1 MSGETS
7 PAPRLP
13 AWADS
18 MRKLFVSGAASQFL
32 LHGNVLDLVPS
43 WGADGELRFVALRK
57 FLTDTLFA
65 PFEVVVF
72 YDRGKGLRVERGA
85 DLFQKWLKVFD
96 SFQGTAFS
104 DGTARDDKDPGAALE
119 RAQLLPRE
127 PRRALELADRFV
139 RAGLHRTRALDGG
152 ARAADPVRVAL
163 VLDHAQFLVPRGDA
177 IHLSGEP
184 AEHLIRVL
192 DWSTD
197 PAINA
202 SPVVTCL
209 IAPNLNDLHRQVVE
223 NPFAAK
229 LAIPLPSEAEMA
241 EYATDALGDIPDGAG
256 SCELGVAAIAPKL
269 VGLSRANVRSLLL
282 RTVGA
287 GETLTAAELS
297 KIKKELIEKECQ
309 GLLEFVE
316 SDRDLD
322 RVAGHDAAK
331 RWLREDARLLKAGA
345 TRALPMGYLVTG
357 RIGTGKTYL
366 VECWAGELG
375 VPMVEIKNFRDKWV
389 GATEGN
395 LETIFRVL
403 KALGQVV
410 VFVDEADQAT
420 GRREGGVGDSG
431 LSGRIYSMLAQEMA
445 DTKNRGRILWV
456 FATSRP
462 DLLEVDL
469 KRQGRLDVHIP
480 LFPPQDEAGRREL
493 FAIMAKKL
501 KVPAG
506 SADFPAAAAAL
517 ELGGNE
523 MEALLVRAGRLHA
536 LAEANAAPRPI
547 GEVIAEVFAEHRPS
561 AYGDRLELMDLL
573 AVEECTDAGF
583 LPPRYLQMP
592 LDKVQARIAELRS
605 RIRA

>member
-1 MSGETS
+1 
-7 PAPRLP
+7 
-13 AWADS
+13 
-18 MRKLFVSGAASQFL
+18 MRRLFVSGAASQFL

-57 FLTDTLFA
+57 FLEETLFA

-85 DLFQKWLKVFD
+85 DLFQKWLRAFD
-96 SFQGTAFS
+96 SFQGTAYA

-139 RAGLHRTRALDGG
+139 RAGLHRTRSLDGG
-152 ARAADPVRVAL
+152 ARAPDPVRVAL

-197 PAINA
+197 PAITA

-229 LAIPLPSEAEMA
+229 LAVPLPSEAEMA
-241 EYATDALGDIPDGAG
+241 EYAADALAEIPDAAG
-256 SCELGVAAIAPKL
+256 RCELPVEAMAPKL

-287 GETLTAAELS
+287 REALTAAELS

-345 TRALPMGYLVTG
+345 SRALPMGYLVTG

-445 DTKNRGRILWV
+445 DTRNRGRILWV

-501 KVPAG
+501 KVPA
-506 SADFPAAAAAL
+506 SAADFPAAAVAL

-583 LPPRYLQMP
+583 LPPRYRQMP
-592 LDKVQARIAELRS
+592 LDKVQARIAELRA

>member
-1 MSGETS
+1 MTDT
-7 PAPRLP
+7 ALPR
-13 AWADS
+13 WAEE
-18 MRKLFVSGAASQFL
+18 MRSTFRAGTTSQFV
-32 LHGNVLDLVPS
+32 LHGNVFDLVPS
-43 WGADGELRFVALRK
+43 GASGYVSLPRFLAEAM
-57 FLTDTLFA
+57 FA
-65 PFEVVVF
+65 PFDVVIQF
-72 YDRGKGLRVERGA
+72 DRGRGVRVRKGGDAFHR
-85 DLFQKWLKVFD
+85 FLKAFD
-96 SFQGTAFS
+96 TFQGTS
-104 DGTARDDKDPGAALE
+104 WAALPDTGADKLE
-119 RAQLLPRE
+119 TLDLGNLLPRE
-127 PRRALELADRFV
+127 PKRALELIDRFM
-139 RAGLHRTRALDGG
+139 RASLSRTKVVDGKPV
-152 ARAADPVRVAL
+152 ADPLKVA
-163 VLDHAQFLVPRGDA
+163 VILDYAQFIAPQGDPLYIA
-177 IHLSGEP
+177 DLSQT
-184 AEHLIRVL
+184 LIQIL
-192 DWSTD
+192 DWASD
-197 PAINA
+197 PAITAAFVATVLITENLA
-202 SPVVTCL
+202 DLNRALTESPYSAKIRVPLPDAAEVR
-209 IAPNLNDLHRQVVE
+209 AYVADVAADVPDL
-223 NPFAAK
+223 AK
-229 LAIPLPSEAEMA
+229 LSDVPP
-241 EYATDALGDIPDGAG
+241 DALAAG
-256 SCELGVAAIAPKL
+256 L
-269 VGLSRANVRSLLL
+269 VGLSRVAVRTLL
-282 RTVGA
+282 RRAIAA
-287 GETLTAAELS
+287 GERVTGAYLTRM
-297 KIKKELIEKECQ
+297 KKELIEKEAA
-309 GLLEFVE
+309 GRLEFLE
-316 SDRDLD
+316 SKRTLD
-322 RVAGHDAAK
+322 DVAGHEEAK
-331 RWLREDARLLKAGA
+331 AWLRQDAVLLRRGK
-345 TRALPMGYLVTG
+345 TRAIPMGYLLTG

-583 LPPRYLQMP
+583 LPPRYREMP